1 MSDSI
6 KVAIKVRPLIKREK
20 DDNLSI
26 QWTVQEN
33 SIVSTDLEMK
43 KRGDGRFIFDHIFD
57 VNASNSDVFNI
68 VVKPIV
74 NAAVNGFNGTVFAY
88 GQTSSGKTYTMMGG
102 TEELGIIPLAVQ
114 YMFDTI
120 ANTMGREFL
129 LRVSYLEIYNERV
142 NDLLN
147 KNGTDLKL
155 KEDGNGQVIL
165 LCKEEITNSPE
176 NVLSIMKKGNKNRR
190 TGETNMNER
199 SSRSHTIFRI
209 TIESREAG
217 GDSDSAIQV
226 SQLNLIDLAG
236 SERARQTGATG
247 ERFKEGR
254 HINLSLSTLSLVIKQ
269 LSESQDNQK
278 HVNFRDSKLTR
289 LLQNSLGGNAMT
301 AIICAVTPVALEETQ
316 CTLSFAY
323 RAKSVKNKPQIN
335 EVMSDGAL
343 LKRYAKQLAK
353 LQQELEKIKNENR
366 SEEVKEMES
375 KLQEKDRINQLL
387 EERIE
392 LLKTRIVSGDNT
404 NQKDSL
410 KYEFKRRQTWGGP
423 GMFNHH
429 LAVFQSKT
437 GLPTIKEIS
446 EIPSRK
452 SIIQSMDI
460 MNQTFQTAFT
470 DFELELFETER
481 ERESRE
487 NISDSDEESFVI
499 KHKNRVTFRDDVVNI
514 KPKNNSFDVTPEKSN
529 SYTQTVSYQI
539 SPSTPKHVL
548 RRYIT
553 DLTKE
558 FVELREFTTLERQL
572 ICQCHTQDLQTEI
585 KPAEQIKSTLKYYKP
600 EYNSEVKEQLVNL
613 NLAEETN
620 SEYIISELC
629 IKLNQIQK
637 QNISEKKLLE
647 KKIKDI
653 TSEKNEFEYISR
665 ELRAELKSK
674 TAELDLKIMSEENIR
689 QEETSKISELEKK
702 IEDIIS
708 EKNKLECI
716 NINLHSDSTKKI
728 TELQKQVENI
738 TSEKNEFEHMRRE
751 LHIELN
757 KKSIELEKM
766 KNNSENIETVSNRI
780 IELETIIENITTEK
794 NKFKCIND
802 DLHTELNRI
811 SAEFALQIASE
822 QTEKQKVIEKASE
835 LEKHIEEIISNKNE
849 NFSIELKNELDKKII
864 DLESKIESEQAL
876 NQEAVEKISKLEKKI
891 ENIISEKNELEI
903 MNTEFS
909 KNVSELK
916 SMITSQQ
923 TAYQKANDKISE
935 LEEKLENT
943 ISEKNEFQHINI
955 ELHAELDKKCSEFEL
970 TIMSKENEN
979 LIAMEKISEI
989 EKQIM
994 NITFEKNELE
1004 RINSELRIELEQKNF
1019 ELKEKTMTE
1028 ESKNLKIMEKIFEL
1042 ETQINN
1048 ITSEKDEYK
1057 RINIELRAE
1066 LNAKISE
1073 LNLHVISNE
1082 IDNQTDAKMISEE
1095 IELKCT
1101 NDELYTKLNQTTND
1115 LKTKV
1120 YIKETEYQNTSMKF
1134 ENNEQCSINKDLCI
1148 KLAKKISALK
1158 TKVITEKIE
1167 NQKVKEIID
1176 ELEIEIENI
1185 ISKNDEIEHIITQLY
1200 FDLDKKTSTLELEQ
1214 IKNQKTTRKISEL
1227 NKQIECIMSEQNE
1240 NLNHLNLELEEK
1252 SSELESRMLKQITC
1266 KEDIKATSELE
1277 KQIENINLQNNELEN
1292 VVELHY
1298 TENKEILEDIQT
1310 TNQDLKEQL
1319 KNESNLSFLTMNETN
1334 ADNLHL
1340 TLNIEAEKSYLEETL
1355 QLKSQELED
1364 IKNDVQSL
1372 KTDIKNLQETIYLL
1386 TTENMEMT
1394 TKLTVEQEN
1403 AKQTEINLQKT
1414 IDELYTRISQVT
1426 NEKITLQSDLA
1437 ALNDQLESVHSK
1449 MPTVYNEKELFES
1462 YQNKIDKLTTENI
1475 ELSASIAEKNIE
1487 LENIKESKSLLYD
1500 HDCIYKKEV
1509 VILKE
1514 QNECLQ
1520 MENNELSTEL
1530 IDKIE
1535 ENDMLKEQCNILK
1548 IKIEQSLVLNENVAE
1563 NDIEHL
1569 KTENNNLKLEIAEL
1583 KTKVTILSEEN
1594 EKFSTSLLES
1604 IDNLDSVQN
1613 EKSCNNS
1620 LYLSKVFNDS
1630 TDINEIEQEIL
1641 ETDEKLENKV
1651 ITLQNK
1657 IDHLTRLNK
1666 RLSDLKL
1673 TSCNQCTHLRNM
1685 NESYRA
1691 LKLETKIL
1699 NQKLKDLQR
1708 KYDRKCVDTDILKNK
1723 VNQELNSSE
1732 HDLSSNIVFV
1742 NEMNVSFVE
1751 KKIQNLNNELQTLK
1765 TEHDK
1770 LLILYENEHTDSKL
1784 LQSDMTINAS
1794 NIQESQLKEN
1804 KSENRIEQIQIYIDH
1819 IRNDI
1824 DKIKENS
1831 INFTAILNEFKS
1843 EKINLLDEI
1852 NNLKDINEE
1861 LEQKILNNESTAI
1874 NKIQI
1879 LENEL
1884 INMNKEI
1891 DRFTTQEKE
1900 LETQRIML
1908 EVELEGLKVE
1918 EEKKNILISELN
1930 EHIFSL
1936 KNELDLI
1943 INQRNELINSTTIK
1957 CKEEELKYL
1966 KEQCEKFEKEKL
1978 QSKELEHH
1986 NVLKIKELEICIN
1999 DLQRNITNQEN
2010 ISKEYQEKN
2019 INFEKLL
2026 QEKEEE
2032 KHNLIEKLQA
2042 SETEIINMK
2051 NNLEMEYKNELDS
2064 MVLQHQQYIKEN
2076 DNNIKKLNDTLNK
2089 YIDENLNL
2097 TQELTNLQNIKE
2109 KLNEITIEKEHL
2121 FDEQKTLIND
2131 KEQFYEEL
2139 NDVKKCIIKELSS
2152 LKCNINLPN
2161 FSNKSANE
2169 IFIIFLQTLLSKEE
2183 EVIKTVRETYEKE
2196 KQKVEEEKQQCIDTE
2211 RRTVMWAK
2219 ELEAEIEKL
2228 QTDLTEEERSHKEY
2242 QNKIFQLEHFLKE
2255 SNHENEMLKEKMN
2268 TLETDFIYLQAE
2280 FDKQH
2285 KVDNQ
2290 QEEAIFEA
2298 QKREKEAQ
2306 EMFKSKEVELQLKL
2320 KSEKEMYEKKINN
2333 FIQTIECY
2341 KTKNFELNNTI
2352 EGLEINE
2359 KQLKNIIEA
2368 NSSEIKKKNEN
2379 IEKINAEFDQLTQV
2393 YNEINQEMRQKNS
2406 HIEEITTILKNK
2418 CDLLSEYKIK
2428 LETIL
2433 PEYEMLKEHVKD
2445 QKLTIEQYKEEIE
2458 VLKKERE
2465 EQLEIIKDK
2474 LNMEEIKNASLSKHL
2489 NELNNKNISIIEELN
2504 SLKERFKELQ
2514 ETNIK
2519 LEKKIRNSTSKIKA
2533 EAEIE
2538 ELKELNKRLQN
2549 NLEGASNRVAEFQEI
2564 KNQTLKDLID
2574 IKGKY
2579 ELILQENNEL
2589 KKTFSLY
2596 NLKHITSNSLIDESK
2611 YDALLLEKN
2620 KIALEL
2626 EDKKILLN
2634 QKDKD
2639 IKEHVTQV
2647 QKLIDKNKEL
2657 DDELEEYAAVIRE
2670 RDIEISKLEEKLYSR
2685 FSENILI
2692 NELEEKLKYRN
2703 EENEKLRDQ
2712 VDALRMRLQMNV
2724 EENIKSQNENIVRDL
2739 TKQNLELQTKR
2750 WRINRKDQACQ
2761 TIPNNTVRFCGTNS
2775 GVVEDRLKELEEI
2788 QSSFS
2793 LKPHEVLQDRS
2804 NQQNSNV
2811 TKLSRHL
2818 DIRKNP

>member
-1 MSDSI
+1 
-6 KVAIKVRPLIKREK
+6 
-20 DDNLSI
+20 
-26 QWTVQEN
+26 
-33 SIVSTDLEMK
+33 
-43 KRGDGRFIFDHIFD
+43 
-57 VNASNSDVFNI
+57 
-68 VVKPIV
+68 
-74 NAAVNGFNGTVFAY
+74 
-88 GQTSSGKTYTMMGG
+88 
-102 TEELGIIPLAVQ
+102 
-114 YMFDTI
+114 
-120 ANTMGREFL
+120 
-129 LRVSYLEIYNERV
+129 
-142 NDLLN
+142 
-147 KNGTDLKL
+147 
-155 KEDGNGQVIL
+155 
-165 LCKEEITNSPE
+165 
-176 NVLSIMKKGNKNRR
+176 
-190 TGETNMNER
+190 
-199 SSRSHTIFRI
+199 
-209 TIESREAG
+209 
-217 GDSDSAIQV
+217 
-226 SQLNLIDLAG
+226 
-236 SERARQTGATG
+236 
-247 ERFKEGR
+247 
-254 HINLSLSTLSLVIKQ
+254 
-269 LSESQDNQK
+269 
-278 HVNFRDSKLTR
+278 
-289 LLQNSLGGNAMT
+289 MT
-301 AIICAVTPVALEETQ
+301 
-316 CTLSFAY
+316 
-323 RAKSVKNKPQIN
+323 
-335 EVMSDGAL
+335 
-343 LKRYAKQLAK
+343 
-353 LQQELEKIKNENR
+353 
-366 SEEVKEMES
+366 
-375 KLQEKDRINQLL
+375 
-387 EERIE
+387 
-392 LLKTRIVSGDNT
+392 
-404 NQKDSL
+404 
-410 KYEFKRRQTWGGP
+410 
-423 GMFNHH
+423 
-429 LAVFQSKT
+429 
-437 GLPTIKEIS
+437 
-446 EIPSRK
+446 
-452 SIIQSMDI
+452 
-460 MNQTFQTAFT
+460 
-470 DFELELFETER
+470 
-481 ERESRE
+481 
-487 NISDSDEESFVI
+487 
-499 KHKNRVTFRDDVVNI
+499 
-514 KPKNNSFDVTPEKSN
+514 
-529 SYTQTVSYQI
+529 
-539 SPSTPKHVL
+539 
-548 RRYIT
+548 
-553 DLTKE
+553 
-558 FVELREFTTLERQL
+558 
-572 ICQCHTQDLQTEI
+572 
-585 KPAEQIKSTLKYYKP
+585 
-600 EYNSEVKEQLVNL
+600 L

-620 SEYIISELC
+620 LEYIISELC

-665 ELRAELKSK
+665 ELRAELKNK

-689 QEETSKISELEKK
+689 QEETKKISELEKQ

-716 NINLHSDSTKKI
+716 NVNLHSDSAKKI

-766 KNNSENIETVSNRI
+766 KNNSENIETISNRI

-794 NKFKCIND
+794 NKFKHIND
-802 DLHTELNRI
+802 DLNTELNRI
-811 SAEFALQIASE
+811 SAEFASE
-822 QTEKQKVIEKASE
+822 QTEKQKVIEKVSE

-849 NFSIELKNELDKKII
+849 NFSIELKNELNKKII
-864 DLESKIESEQAL
+864 DLESKIESEKAL

-891 ENIISEKNELEI
+891 ENIISEKNELEL

-909 KNVSELK
+909 KNISELK

-923 TAYQKANDKISE
+923 TVYQKANDKISE

-943 ISEKNEFQHINI
+943 ILEKNEFQRINI

-994 NITFEKNELE
+994 NIAFEKNELE
-1004 RINSELRIELEQKNF
+1004 RINNELRVELEQKNF

-1042 ETQINN
+1042 ETQIDNV
-1048 ITSEKDEYK
+1048 TSEKDEYK
-1057 RINIELRAE
+1057 RINIELRTE
-1066 LNAKISE
+1066 LDAKISE

-1082 IDNQTDAKMISEE
+1082 IDNQSDVKMTSEE
-1095 IELKCT
+1095 NEVKYI
-1101 NDELYTKLNQTTND
+1101 NDELHTKLNETIND
-1115 LKTKV
+1115 LKNKV
-1120 YIKETEYQNTSMKF
+1120 YIKETEYQNATKNIFEFDKKIASMKF
-1134 ENNEQCSINKDLCI
+1134 EKNEQYYINKDLCI

-1158 TKVITEKIE
+1158 TKVTTEQIE

-1185 ISKNDEIEHIITQLY
+1185 ISKNDEIEYIITQLY
-1200 FDLDKKTSTLELEQ
+1200 FELDKKNSILKSEQ
-1214 IKNQKTTRKISEL
+1214 IENQKITRKISEL
-1227 NKQIECIMSEQNE
+1227 NKQIEYIMPEQNE
-1240 NLNHLNLELEEK
+1240 NHLNLELEEK
-1252 SSELESRMLKQITC
+1252 SSELESKIILKQITC
-1266 KEDIKATSELE
+1266 KEDMKATSELE
-1277 KQIENINLQNNELEN
+1277 KQIENTNLKNSELEN
-1292 VVELHY
+1292 VELHY
-1298 TENKEILEDIQT
+1298 TENKEILQDIQIM
-1310 TNQDLKEQL
+1310 NQDLKDQL
-1319 KNESNLSFLTMNETN
+1319 KNESSLSLLTMNETN
-1334 ADNLHL
+1334 TDNLHL

-1394 TKLTVEQEN
+1394 TKLTIEQEN

-1414 IDELYTRISQVT
+1414 IDELYARISQVT

-1437 ALNDQLESVHSK
+1437 ALSDQLESMHSK

-1475 ELSASIAEKNIE
+1475 ELSTSIAEKNRE

-1509 VILKE
+1509 VTLKE

-1604 IDNLDSVQN
+1604 IDNLDSIQN

-1620 LYLSKVFNDS
+1620 LHLSRIFDDS

-1651 ITLQNK
+1651 TTLQNK

-1673 TSCNQCTHLRNM
+1673 TSCNQCAHLRNM

-1699 NQKLKDLQR
+1699 NQKLKDLQK
-1708 KYDRKCVDTDILKNK
+1708 KYDRKCLDTDILKNK
-1723 VNQELNSSE
+1723 VNQELSSSE
-1732 HDLSSNIVFV
+1732 HDLSPNVVFV

-1751 KKIQNLNNELQTLK
+1751 KKIQNLNDELQTLK

-1770 LLILYENEHTDSKL
+1770 LLSLYENEYTDSKL
-1784 LQSDMTINAS
+1784 VQSDMTVNTS
-1794 NIQESQLKEN
+1794 NTQESQSKKN
-1804 KSENRIEQIQIYIDH
+1804 KSENRIEQIQNYIDH
-1819 IRNDI
+1819 IKNDM

-1852 NNLKDINEE
+1852 NNLKDVNEE
-1861 LEQKILNNESTAI
+1861 LEQKILNNETTAI

-1884 INMNKEI
+1884 VNMNKEI
-1891 DRFTTQEKE
+1891 DQFTTQEKE

-1918 EEKKNILISELN
+1918 EKKKNILINELN

-1943 INQRNELINSTTIK
+1943 TSQRNELINSTLIK

-1966 KEQCEKFEKEKL
+1966 REQCEKFEKEKL
-1978 QSKELEHH
+1978 QNKELEYH
-1986 NVLKIKELEICIN
+1986 NTLKIKELEIYVN

-2042 SETEIINMK
+2042 SETEIIDMK

-2064 MVLQHQQYIKEN
+2064 MVLQYQQYIKEN
-2076 DNNIKKLNDTLNK
+2076 DNNVKKLNDTLNK

-2097 TQELTNLQNIKE
+2097 TQELTSLRNIKE
-2109 KLNEITIEKEHL
+2109 KLNEIMIEKEHL
-2121 FDEQKTLIND
+2121 FDEQKKLIND
-2131 KEQFYEEL
+2131 KEQFNEEL
-2139 NDVKKCIIKELSS
+2139 NDIKKCIIKELSS

-2161 FSNKSANE
+2161 FSSKSANE
-2169 IFIIFLQTLLSKEE
+2169 IFVIFLQTLLSKEE

-2255 SNHENEMLKEKMN
+2255 SNHENEMLKEKMKA
-2268 TLETDFIYLQAE
+2268 LETDFIYLQAE

-2285 KVDNQ
+2285 KIDNQ

-2306 EMFKSKEVELQLKL
+2306 EIFKNKEVELQFKL
-2320 KSEKEMYEKKINN
+2320 NSEKEIYEKKINN
-2333 FIQTIECY
+2333 FIQTIESY

-2379 IEKINAEFDQLTQV
+2379 IEKINAEFEQLTQV

-2445 QKLTIEQYKEEIE
+2445 QKLTIEQFKEEIE
-2458 VLKKERE
+2458 VLRKERE

-2474 LNMEEIKNASLSKHL
+2474 LNIEEIKNAGLSKHL

-2519 LEKKIRNSTSKIKA
+2519 LERKIRNSTSKIKA

-2574 IKGKY
+2574 VKGKY

-2589 KKTFSLY
+2589 KKTLSLY

-2639 IKEHVTQV
+2639 IKEHVTQI

-2670 RDIEISKLEEKLYSR
+2670 RDNEISKLEEKLYSR
-2685 FSENILI
+2685 FSENVLI

-2712 VDALRMRLQMNV
+2712 VDALKMRLQMNV
-2724 EENIKSQNENIVRDL
+2724 EESIKSQNENIVRDL
-2739 TKQNLELQTKR
+2739 TKQNLELQTKLSFYKKQIDDNKFKEIHMEQLQNLNKKLQNDLR
-2750 WRINRKDQACQ
+2750 DTNHRI
-2761 TIPNNTVRFCGTNS
+2761 
-2775 GVVEDRLKELEEI
+2775 KELEEEKNKIIKKLETHKLLLNQKDKEIKEYINKIQDLTIKNKSLIQTKYDKNEFDNEMESIHSREISNLSNLNLYSTKDESNNDMKQKLEFFMLENRKLKDEIRKLQTKLRIEVHNENSILKDSKKNQYKTDIISDRNIGIYENKYEELKKKIHELELQLVSKNGKIATLEIQI
-2788 QSSFS
+2788 QSENFPYQRKCKE
-2793 LKPHEVLQDRS
+2793 LEELVLAFR
-2804 NQQNSNV
+2804 NKV
-2811 TKLSRHL
+2811 CYK
-2818 DIRKNP
+2818 I

>member
-1 MSDSI
+1 M
-6 KVAIKVRPLIKREK
+6 
-20 DDNLSI
+20 
-26 QWTVQEN
+26 
-33 SIVSTDLEMK
+33 
-43 KRGDGRFIFDHIFD
+43 
-57 VNASNSDVFNI
+57 
-68 VVKPIV
+68 
-74 NAAVNGFNGTVFAY
+74 
-88 GQTSSGKTYTMMGG
+88 
-102 TEELGIIPLAVQ
+102 
-114 YMFDTI
+114 
-120 ANTMGREFL
+120 
-129 LRVSYLEIYNERV
+129 
-142 NDLLN
+142 
-147 KNGTDLKL
+147 
-155 KEDGNGQVIL
+155 
-165 LCKEEITNSPE
+165 
-176 NVLSIMKKGNKNRR
+176 
-190 TGETNMNER
+190 
-199 SSRSHTIFRI
+199 
-209 TIESREAG
+209 
-217 GDSDSAIQV
+217 
-226 SQLNLIDLAG
+226 
-236 SERARQTGATG
+236 
-247 ERFKEGR
+247 
-254 HINLSLSTLSLVIKQ
+254 
-269 LSESQDNQK
+269 
-278 HVNFRDSKLTR
+278 
-289 LLQNSLGGNAMT
+289 
-301 AIICAVTPVALEETQ
+301 
-316 CTLSFAY
+316 
-323 RAKSVKNKPQIN
+323 
-335 EVMSDGAL
+335 
-343 LKRYAKQLAK
+343 
-353 LQQELEKIKNENR
+353 
-366 SEEVKEMES
+366 
-375 KLQEKDRINQLL
+375 
-387 EERIE
+387 
-392 LLKTRIVSGDNT
+392 
-404 NQKDSL
+404 
-410 KYEFKRRQTWGGP
+410 
-423 GMFNHH
+423 
-429 LAVFQSKT
+429 
-437 GLPTIKEIS
+437 
-446 EIPSRK
+446 
-452 SIIQSMDI
+452 
-460 MNQTFQTAFT
+460 
-470 DFELELFETER
+470 
-481 ERESRE
+481 
-487 NISDSDEESFVI
+487 
-499 KHKNRVTFRDDVVNI
+499 
-514 KPKNNSFDVTPEKSN
+514 
-529 SYTQTVSYQI
+529 
-539 SPSTPKHVL
+539 
-548 RRYIT
+548 
-553 DLTKE
+553 
-558 FVELREFTTLERQL
+558 
-572 ICQCHTQDLQTEI
+572 
-585 KPAEQIKSTLKYYKP
+585 
-600 EYNSEVKEQLVNL
+600 KEQLVNL

-620 SEYIISELC
+620 LEYIISELC

-665 ELRAELKSK
+665 ELRAELKNK
-674 TAELDLKIMSEENIR
+674 TAELDLKIMSEENVR

-716 NINLHSDSTKKI
+716 NINLHNDSTKKI

-766 KNNSENIETVSNRI
+766 KNNSENIETISNRI

-822 QTEKQKVIEKASE
+822 QTEKQKVIEKVSE
-835 LEKHIEEIISNKNE
+835 LEKHIEEINSNKNE
-849 NFSIELKNELDKKII
+849 NFNIELKNELDKKII
-864 DLESKIESEQAL
+864 DLELKIESEQAL

-909 KNVSELK
+909 KNASELK

-923 TAYQKANDKISE
+923 TVYQKANDKITE

-943 ISEKNEFQHINI
+943 ISEKNEFQRINI
-955 ELHAELDKKCSEFEL
+955 ELRAELDKKCSEFEL

-989 EKQIM
+989 EKQII
-994 NITFEKNELE
+994 NIAFEKNELE
-1004 RINSELRIELEQKNF
+1004 RINNELRIELEQKNF
-1019 ELKEKTMTE
+1019 ELKEKIMTE

-1042 ETQINN
+1042 ETQIDN

-1082 IDNQTDAKMISEE
+1082 IDNQTDTKMTSED
-1095 IELKCT
+1095 IELKCI

-1115 LKTKV
+1115 LKTKISIV
-1120 YIKETEYQNTSMKF
+1120 KETEYQNTTSMKF
-1134 ENNEQCSINKDLCI
+1134 EKNEQCYINKDLCI

-1167 NQKVKEIID
+1167 NQKIKEIID

-1185 ISKNDEIEHIITQLY
+1185 ISKNNEIEHTITQLY
-1200 FDLDKKTSTLELEQ
+1200 FDLDKKTSTLESKQ
-1214 IKNQKTTRKISEL
+1214 IKNQKTRKISEL

-1240 NLNHLNLELEEK
+1240 NLNNLNLELEEK

-1277 KQIENINLQNNELEN
+1277 KQIENTNLQNNELEN
-1292 VVELHY
+1292 VIELYY
-1298 TENKEILEDIQT
+1298 TENKEVLQDIQT
-1310 TNQDLKEQL
+1310 TNQDLKDQL

-1340 TLNIEAEKSYLEETL
+1340 SLNIEAEKSYLEETL

-1394 TKLTVEQEN
+1394 TKLTIEQEN

-1437 ALNDQLESVHSK
+1437 ALNDQLESMHSK

-1535 ENDMLKEQCNILK
+1535 ENDMLKEQCDILK

-1620 LYLSKVFNDS
+1620 LHLSKIFNDS

-1673 TSCNQCTHLRNM
+1673 TSCNQCIHLRNM

-1708 KYDRKCVDTDILKNK
+1708 KYDRKCMDTDILKNK
-1723 VNQELNSSE
+1723 VNEELNSSE
-1732 HDLSSNIVFV
+1732 HDLSSNVVFV

-1751 KKIQNLNNELQTLK
+1751 KKIQNLNDELQTLK

-1784 LQSDMTINAS
+1784 LQSDMIVNAS
-1794 NIQESQLKEN
+1794 NTQESQSKKN
-1804 KSENRIEQIQIYIDH
+1804 KSENRIEQIQNYIDH

-1831 INFTAILNEFKS
+1831 INFNAILNEFKS

-1918 EEKKNILISELN
+1918 EEKKNILINELN

-1943 INQRNELINSTTIK
+1943 TNQRNELINSTTIK

-1986 NVLKIKELEICIN
+1986 NILKIKELEICVN

-2042 SETEIINMK
+2042 NETKIIDIK
-2051 NNLEMEYKNELDS
+2051 NNLKMEYKNELDS
-2064 MVLQHQQYIKEN
+2064 MVLQYQQYVKEN

-2097 TQELTNLQNIKE
+2097 TQELTNLRNIKE
-2109 KLNEITIEKEHL
+2109 KLNEITTEKDHL
-2121 FDEQKTLIND
+2121 FDEQKKLIND

-2161 FSNKSANE
+2161 FSSKSANE
-2169 IFIIFLQTLLSKEE
+2169 IFVIFLQTLLSKEE

-2211 RRTVMWAK
+2211 RRTGMWAK

-2255 SNHENEMLKEKMN
+2255 SNHENEMLKEKMK
-2268 TLETDFIYLQAE
+2268 TLETDFIYLQTE

-2285 KVDNQ
+2285 KVDSQ

-2306 EMFKSKEVELQLKL
+2306 EMFKNKEVELQLKL

-2379 IEKINAEFDQLTQV
+2379 IEKINAEFEQLTQV

-2445 QKLTIEQYKEEIE
+2445 QKLTIEQCKEEIE
-2458 VLKKERE
+2458 VLRKERE

-2474 LNMEEIKNASLSKHL
+2474 LNTEEIKNASLSKHL

-2504 SLKERFKELQ
+2504 SLKEKFKELQ

-2519 LEKKIRNSTSKIKA
+2519 LERKIRNSTSKIKA

-2579 ELILQENNEL
+2579 EFILQENNEL

-2639 IKEHVTQV
+2639 IKEHVTQI

-2685 FSENILI
+2685 FSENVLI

-2739 TKQNLELQTKR
+2739 TKQNLELQTKLSFYKKQIDDNKFKEIHMEQLQNLNKKLQNDLR
-2750 WRINRKDQACQ
+2750 DANHRI
-2761 TIPNNTVRFCGTNS
+2761 
-2775 GVVEDRLKELEEI
+2775 KELEEEKNKIIKKLEAHKLLLNQKDKEIKEYINKVQDLTIKNKSLIQIQYNKNEFDNEMESIHSREISNLSNLDLYSTKDESNNDIKQKLEFFMLENRKLKDEIRKLQMKLRIEVHENSMFKDNKKNQYKTDISDKDIEIYENKYEELKKKIHELELQLVSKNGKIATLEIQI
-2788 QSSFS
+2788 QSENFPYQRKCKE
-2793 LKPHEVLQDRS
+2793 LEELVLAFR
-2804 NQQNSNV
+2804 NKV
-2811 TKLSRHL
+2811 CYK
-2818 DIRKNP
+2818 I